1 MKIENLLTFS
11 QFSLISSS
19 LWMAFSLTLIFN
31 SPYVNAESSP
41 FNLPAQLDDSNTK
54 VSFKVDST
62 WHLIEGEVKGITGS
76 AELRDPNDPL
86 SVTAKLSFPL
96 SGFSTNRESRD
107 ERLREV
113 MASTEYPQVTFEI
126 LEFRPSCGVTL
137 LTNDIECPGT
147 IVGSLKIRAISQKV
161 TLSTLF
167 LKREGYYSVRGTY
180 PISWAEYGVE
190 DPSIL
195 VAKLDPTVTVTFSVT
210 LK

>member
-1 MKIENLLTFS
+1 MKRERLGKFPQLYWIARSFL
-11 QFSLISSS
+11 
-19 LWMAFSLTLIFN
+19 MAIPLTLGSY
-31 SPYVNAESSP
+31 SPHVTAETSP

-62 WHLIEGEVKGITGS
+62 WHLIEGEVRGITGS
-76 AELRDPNDPL
+76 AEIRDPKDPL
-86 SVTAKLSFPL
+86 SVTAKISFPL

-126 LEFRPSCGVTL
+126 LEFHPSCGAAL
-137 LTNDIECPGT
+137 LTSDIECPGT
-147 IVGSLKIRAISQKV
+147 IVGNLKIRTTSQKV
-161 TLSTLF
+161 TLPTVFS
-167 LKREGYYSVRGTY
+167 KREGKYSVKGSY
-180 PISWAEYGVE
+180 PIIWAEYGVE